1 MSFENAKKCL
11 EEKGFGDRIKE
22 FSVSSATVALAAE
35 AVGCESSH
43 IAKTM
48 SFKVGDGAVLVVAAG
63 DTKIDNQ
70 KFKAV
75 FHTKAKM
82 LAADEVGSLIGHEVG
97 GVCPFGINGGV
108 KVCLDESLKRFDF
121 VYPACGSSNS
131 AVKLTCEE
139 LESAADNAVWTDV
152 CKIAE

>member
-35 AVGCESSH
+35 AVGCEPSH